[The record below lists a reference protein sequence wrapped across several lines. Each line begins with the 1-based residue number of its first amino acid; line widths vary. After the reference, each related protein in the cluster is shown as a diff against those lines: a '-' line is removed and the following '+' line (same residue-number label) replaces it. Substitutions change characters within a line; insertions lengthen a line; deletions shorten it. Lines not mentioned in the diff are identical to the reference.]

1 MSQNDRA
8 RVASAARTDGRFVLY
23 LEGPRDRA
31 ILSAWSRRFLSAFDR
46 KLFQSSVILGGRQP
60 ARAIAHFRRVNGSR
74 GAIRALCVLD
84 RDDGANP
91 EPGGSADLALEFYI
105 WSRRHIESYLL
116 VPAAIRRALHT
127 DNGRVD
133 RVLRDHL
140 PDDGDEE
147 SLRSIDAK
155 RLLAPGGALSQ
166 ALGRSLPL
174 LDIARAMHAEELHAD
189 VHDLFSRLRGETAR
203 ARRGQAGA

>member
-8 RVASAARTDGRFVLY
+8 RVPSAARTDGRFVLY

-31 ILSAWSRRFLSAFDR
+31 ILSAWSRRFLPAFDR

-60 ARAIAHFRRVNGSR
+60 ARAVAHFRRVNGSR

-91 EPGGSADLALEFYI
+91 EPGGSADLALEFYT

-116 VPAAIRRALHT
+116 VPSAIRRALHPG
-127 DNGRVD
+127 NGRVD

-174 LDIARAMHAEELHAD
+174 LRIARAMHAEELHAD
-189 VHDLFSRLRGETAR
+189 VHDLFSRLRGEAAR
-203 ARRGQAGA
+203 ARRGQAGD